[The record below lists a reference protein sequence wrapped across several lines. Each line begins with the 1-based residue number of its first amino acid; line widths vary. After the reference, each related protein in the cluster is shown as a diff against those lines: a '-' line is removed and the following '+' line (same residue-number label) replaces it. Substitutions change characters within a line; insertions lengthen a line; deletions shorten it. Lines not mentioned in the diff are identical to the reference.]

1 MLLKLIRQTNYDKQE
16 QVNLVKVLTIIA
28 RLILKIRLVIST
40 ILIMIFA
47 LALVLNFYNNIETPF
62 RLISNPLVLF
72 LAFILA
78 LDFLIISPI
87 KHNSNIIPTKVTVKT
102 LLLLLV
108 ILSIL
113 TLGEVYFLGHT
124 LFTPLALVA
133 SSWLYLTSKNTRG
146 LSLVYLPLLL
156 SLLIVAHYLVFPPSF
171 GNDTLRDI
179 MWSDETLKSG
189 HYTESRITHTAY
201 YFPMVV
207 LLYTALSLA
216 GGYSPTMASVVVGF
230 LYLFALGI
238 YLFLLLRK
246 LYGQDQY
253 SKTTAL
259 LLFSTPMIVIWSVG
273 FIPQAMALL
282 FVLLLLYLISR
293 TDSVVAITLLS
304 AAVVFT
310 HPGVALFTIA
320 YFAYMYFFS
329 PDRERYRR
337 PLLYIAALYIAY
349 FTYTTVS
356 HMVVPG
362 LRLYLDTL
370 LSILLGGNIAQRP
383 TSPIEL
389 GLFNKIVPWIP
400 LVVALTLG
408 VNTILTCQP
417 RDKTCAWSLLTVL
430 FSAAALAAG
439 YAITVLQPDSTAD
452 RYIGLP
458 ATTLLIIASLPGL
471 KAFDVTSRLGRGFQ
485 YTLIGLLIF
494 AFAFAGTLT
503 PLNPLTANPNVY
515 SVYGL
520 LSYSDKAKTEVIS
533 ELLSVDVPVHVYT
546 DWRTG
551 LMLLQFVLSEYST
564 TFQDQLSTSVIGKL
578 ELHLFG
584 SYGYRYDR
592 SLQFPDGS
600 IILFRERSVDMFE
613 SWSQTPH
620 FSYTAFSKV
629 FDNNNFYV
637 YLK

>member
-1 MLLKLIRQTNYDKQE
+1 MINIFYIIENFAHLIIRLRWLVSVVLVTLFILGLILYPHGEVKTPLRLISHPVAMLLFLVLALDLLAISPTNRNNITTPAGVTAK
-16 QVNLVKVLTIIA
+16 
-28 RLILKIRLVIST
+28 
-40 ILIMIFA
+40 
-47 LALVLNFYNNIETPF
+47 ALVL
-62 RLISNPLVLF
+62 S
-72 LAFILA
+72 
-78 LDFLIISPI
+78 
-87 KHNSNIIPTKVTVKT
+87 
-102 LLLLLV
+102 LLV
-108 ILSIL
+108 FTVLAM
-113 TLGEVYFLGHT
+113 GETYFLGRT
-124 LFTPLALVA
+124 LFTPLVLAA

-146 LSLVYLPLLL
+146 LSLVHLPLLL

-179 MWSDETLKSG
+179 MWSDETLRSG
-189 HYTESRITHTAY
+189 HYADSRITHPGY

-207 LLYTALSLA
+207 IAYTVLSLA

-230 LYLFALGI
+230 LYLFALGM
-238 YLFLLLRK
+238 YLFLLVRE

-253 SKTTAL
+253 SKVAML
-259 LLFSTPMIVIWSVG
+259 LLFSTPMVVIWSVG

-282 FVLLLLYLISR
+282 FVLLLLYLANR
-293 TDSVVAITLLS
+293 ADSAIVVTLLS

-310 HPGVALFTIA
+310 HPGVALFAIA
-320 YFAYMYFFS
+320 YFTYMYLFS
-329 PDRERYRR
+329 PDGKRYRR
-337 PLLYIAALYIAY
+337 PLLYMTMLYIAY

-356 HMVVPG
+356 YKMAPG
-362 LRLYLDTL
+362 LRLYLNTL
-370 LSILLGGNIAQRP
+370 ISILFGGDTVQTSTSSRELNI
-383 TSPIEL
+383 
-389 GLFNKIVPWIP
+389 FNQVVLWFS

-408 VNTILTCQP
+408 VNTVLTCQP
-417 RDKTCAWSLLTVL
+417 RHRTCIWNLLTVP
-430 FSAAALAAG
+430 FSAVALAVG
-439 YAITVLQPDSTAD
+439 YTIIISRPDSAAD

-458 ATTLLIIASLPGL
+458 TTTLLILASLHGL
-471 KAFDVTSRLGRGFQ
+471 KAFNATSRLRHGFR
-485 YTLIGLLIF
+485 YALIGLLIF
-494 AFAFAGTLT
+494 AVAFAGTFT

-520 LSYSDKAKTEVIS
+520 ISYSDKTKIEVVS
-533 ELLSVDVPVHVYT
+533 ELLNVDVPIHVYT

-551 LMLLQFVLSEYST
+551 LMLLQFVLSEHST
-564 TFQDQLSTSVIGKL
+564 TLQSRLSTIIIGKL

-584 SYGYRYDR
+584 SYEYRYDL

-620 FSYTAFSKV
+620 FSYTIFSKI